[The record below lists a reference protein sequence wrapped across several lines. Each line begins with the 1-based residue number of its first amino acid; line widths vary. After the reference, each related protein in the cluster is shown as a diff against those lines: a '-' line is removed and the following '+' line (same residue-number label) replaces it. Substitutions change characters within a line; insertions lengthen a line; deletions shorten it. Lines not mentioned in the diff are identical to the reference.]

1 MGIPKKMEISNDYT
15 YGDSNTSSSRSSRSN
30 RSSKSDR
37 PNQISTTSNRSS
49 RNNSNNNRTSRSK
62 NSIATINNNVTEENL
77 GTRKFSIGVKL
88 IITGFCFYIISS
100 VLYNATTYI
109 SIISEKELLQSELL
123 YEKEQNEK
131 YQEQLTYMRSDE
143 NIEKIAR
150 EQLGMVKPNEIMYI
164 NNSNLS
170 N

>member
-1 MGIPKKMEISNDYT
+1 MGIPKKMETSNEYT
-15 YGDSNTSSSRSSRSN
+15 YNSSSNNSSRSSRRN
-30 RSSKSDR
+30 RSDS

-49 RNNSNNNRTSRSK
+49 RTSKSK
-62 NSIATINNNVTEENL
+62 NSIAIINNNNNNITEDSL
-77 GTRKFSIGVKL
+77 GTKKFSIGVKL

-100 VLYNATTYI
+100 VVYNATTYL
-109 SIISEKELLQSELL
+109 SIIHEKELLQSELL
-123 YEKEQNEK
+123 YETEQNEK

-164 NNSNLS
+164 NNSNLA